1 LLTSNSSTQE
11 GNTGQIDLE
20 IGDSAIIAKL
30 LDYVYMF
37 EYDDTSLVKTGV
49 SSLWLNAKLYAA
61 ADFYVIPS
69 LKRTTQAKF
78 EQSMIKLCS
87 QFKSTQELGELPAI
101 MEFIY
106 ENTVDE
112 GGSGLRETAV
122 KIIVL
127 HATKLFDRDEGF
139 KGLQNIME
147 KTGAFGR
154 DFGIA
159 LLKKWQGFR
168 KVQCQQCRHIW
179 ADPRPNIPDVHCPGC
194 QGLKHH
200 WEKFQ
205 VE

>member
-1 LLTSNSSTQE
+1 MSNSCTQE
-11 GNTGQIDLE
+11 GNIGQVDLE

-30 LDYVYMF
+30 LDYLYTF

-61 ADFYVIPS
+61 ADFYVISS
-69 LKRTTQAKF
+69 LKKATLAKF
-78 EQSMIKLCS
+78 EQNVTKLCS
-87 QFKSTQELGELPAI
+87 QSESTQELSELPAI
-101 MEFIY
+101 IEFIY

-122 KIIVL
+122 KIIVRN
-127 HATKLFDRDEGF
+127 ATKLFDRDDGY

-147 KTGAFGR
+147 KSGTFGR

-159 LLKKWQGFR
+159 MLKKWQGFR
-168 KVQCQQCRHIW
+168 KVQCQHCWHIW

-194 QGLKHH
+194 KGLKHH
-200 WEKFQ
+200 WDNYQ